1 MSFLKSFCTAAWL
14 VTPFAALADLPI
26 LRAAVQVAGTVNW
39 ELTTITT
46 HHLDTAQG
54 FALQVQDI
62 AGTPAALIA
71 LQGGTADVIV
81 TDWLWVARQRAAG
94 QDYVFIPYS
103 KAVGALLVPAD
114 SPALT
119 LADLQGGKIG
129 IAGGPTD
136 KSWLILRAYA
146 QQAYGIDL
154 AATTE
159 QVFGAPPLIS
169 QAALS
174 GDLSAAINFWN
185 YVAKMQ
191 VAGMRPL
198 ITVADA
204 SAALGLDPDT
214 PLLGYV
220 LKGQT
225 LRDHPDLVAGLQKA
239 SRAAKDLLATDDAA
253 WDALRPLM
261 NAKDDAEFS
270 ALKAGF
276 RAGIPST
283 APIDPASAAKLLA
296 LMIKLGGTDLMG
308 PDLTGDVTT
317 LPDGTFVPPAP

>member
-1 MSFLKSFCTAAWL
+1 MTILKSIFTALWL
-14 VTPFAALADLPI
+14 LTPVPALSDLPP
-26 LRAAVQVAGTVNW
+26 LRVAVQVAGTVNW
-39 ELTTITT
+39 ELATITAN
-46 HHLDTAQG
+46 HLDTLQG
-54 FALQVQDI
+54 FTLQVQDV

-81 TDWLWVARQRAAG
+81 TDWLWVARQRADG

-114 SPALT
+114 SPAQT
-119 LADLQGGKIG
+119 LADLKGGKIG

-146 QQAYGIDL
+146 QQTYGIDL

-174 GDLSAAINFWN
+174 GDLSAAITFWN
-185 YVAKMQ
+185 YVARMQ

-253 WDALRPLM
+253 WDRLRPQM
-261 NAKDDAEFS
+261 NAASDAEFT
-270 ALKAGF
+270 ALRAGF

-283 APIDPASAAKLLA
+283 SPIDATAAGKLLD
-296 LMIKLGGTDLMG
+296 LMVKLGGPDLMG
-308 PDLTGDVTT
+308 NVKSM
-317 LPDGTFVPPAP
+317 PDGVFVPPAP